1 MYNFIN
7 NVTRID
13 GTLTG
18 VELQVFIS
26 SDVSSKTFAAVW
38 HIAAAWFCLM
48 MFTKK
53 TIRNYFRI
61 ESYPHKCPYVQVE
74 RKQDE
79 LIFLAD
85 GSKYVA
91 RFREIEQRAIKRLG

>member
-1 MYNFIN
+1 MG
-7 NVTRID
+7 D
-13 GTLTG
+13 GELT
-18 VELQVFIS
+18 VFLS
-26 SDVSSKTFAAVW
+26 GDLSSKIFTAVW
-38 HIAAAWFCLM
+38 HIAAGWFCVM

-85 GSKYVA
+85 GSKWISKLRV
-91 RFREIEQRAIKRLG
+91 IEGRVTERLG